1 MANHEDL
8 YRREADFLLRENM
21 NKLKGMID
29 LICLGIFDTMEFEE
43 KEEFLGKLQ
52 NNMDSLYQKLDA
64 SISKES

>member
-1 MANHEDL
+1 MNDPENL

-29 LICLGIFDTMEFEE
+29 LICLGIFETMEPEE

-52 NNMDSLYQKLDA
+52 HNMDTLYQKLDA
-64 SISKES
+64 SISKDS